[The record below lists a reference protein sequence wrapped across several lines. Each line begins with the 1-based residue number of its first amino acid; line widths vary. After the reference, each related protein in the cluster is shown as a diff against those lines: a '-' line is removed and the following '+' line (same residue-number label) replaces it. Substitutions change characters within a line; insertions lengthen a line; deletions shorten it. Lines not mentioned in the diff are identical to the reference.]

1 MNRRLISI
9 LARTAAAA
17 TAAMLC
23 SCQQTSKLLKA
34 KPAPLSPFLEQ
45 RHTMSPGRERV
56 PFHFV
61 WRNYYED
68 QQRRVSEKS
77 QIYIAPVS
85 LRYLRPIGKK
95 LAKWEVEQGSISRN
109 EAAVGK
115 EIRAAFAEAFKRSP
129 LPRFKLVT
137 APTKASVTLEL
148 ALTEL
153 NPTSAKGN
161 VVKTAAKFFVGP
173 LAGLGGFFTKGNI
186 AIEGKVLNSST
197 HELIFQFADN
207 EKDKMTWYSLR
218 DFKPYGHARIAI
230 WEWAQQFEEFTRTL
244 PDHQVG
250 ESSFFTLS
258 PW

>member
-1 MNRRLISI
+1 MNRLRLSA
-9 LARTAAAA
+9 LVKFAAAVA
-17 TAAMLC
+17 AAMLC
-23 SCQQTSKLLKA
+23 SCQQTTKLLKA

-45 RHTMSPGRERV
+45 RHTMSPGRERLPV
-56 PFHFV
+56 HYV

-77 QIYIAPVS
+77 QIYIAPVT
-85 LRYLRPIGKK
+85 LRYMRPIGKK
-95 LAKWEVEQGSISRN
+95 LAKWEVEHGYINRN
-109 EAAVGK
+109 EAAVAK

-129 LPRFKLVT
+129 LPRFKLVP
-137 APTKASVTLEL
+137 ASTKKSVTLEL

-161 VVKTAAKFFVGP
+161 AVKTAAKFVIGP
-173 LAGLGGFFTKGNI
+173 LAGLGGLFTKGNI
-186 AIEGKVLNSST
+186 AIEGKVRNSST
-197 HELIFQFADN
+197 RELIFQFADN

-244 PDHQVG
+244 PDHQVE
-250 ESSFFTLS
+250 ESGFFTLS